1 MSRRFPAIAL
11 AALLFSLGAGVDALQ
26 AQSANGLL
34 PGDVVRIQI
43 WREEDLSGEF
53 QLDEGGT
60 VVLPLLGPKAVMGIS
75 PDRLRDQLTDEY
87 ADYLVNTAV
96 NVTLLRRIAV
106 LGEVRVPGVY
116 TIDATNSVATVD
128 FTCGMVYRQAIR
140 NVATYAGNVENTW
153 AAYQFGAPVYYDRS
167 STMPATSHLSL
178 SPLDNNGVAN
188 PLFGF
193 IVAWDDADMAAYPKG
208 AAGVA
213 ATTDCAV
220 MQRGAGA

>member
-1 MSRRFPAIAL
+1 MTEAISADYEVSSEGCVRHWEIPYARMEDATPTVTFPACVVDDV
-11 AALLFSLGAGVDALQ
+11 AA
-26 AQSANGLL
+26 
-34 PGDVVRIQI
+34 PGTGTQLCGTI
-43 WREEDLSGEF
+43 LS
-53 QLDEGGT
+53 
-60 VVLPLLGPKAVMGIS
+60 
-75 PDRLRDQLTDEY
+75 
-87 ADYLVNTAV
+87 
-96 NVTLLRRIAV
+96 
-106 LGEVRVPGVY
+106 
-116 TIDATNSVATVD
+116 IDAVNSVATVD
-128 FTCGMVYRQAIR
+128 FTCGMVYRHAIR

-167 STMPATSHLSL
+167 ATMPATSHLSL